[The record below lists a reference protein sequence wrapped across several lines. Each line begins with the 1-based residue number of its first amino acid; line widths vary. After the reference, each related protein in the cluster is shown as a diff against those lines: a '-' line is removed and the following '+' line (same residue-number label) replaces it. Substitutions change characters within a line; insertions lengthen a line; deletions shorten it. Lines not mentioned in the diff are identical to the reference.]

1 MCMDF
6 ASQPRF
12 FRQGPRPLTRALV
25 CGALS
30 LGLMIADARFQLLEN
45 TRESAAVALYPLQWM
60 INAPLAAGLRLAEF
74 VTAQAELERDNHAL
88 RNQQIT
94 LAARLQRLSA
104 LESEN
109 AELRQLAGL
118 REVQGGSP
126 RFVEILSLSRD
137 PFSRQLVI
145 DQGTQAGIIA
155 GQPVIDAH
163 GLLGQVTR
171 VAPLTSEVT
180 LITEKGT
187 IVPIQVARNGIR
199 GLLYGDGNRVELRY
213 LPLNADVKEGDLLVT
228 SGLGG
233 VFPAGLNVARVSL
246 VERDAGR
253 TFATIQSEPVG
264 LVDRGRFAL
273 VLPRAEREPQPSP
286 HPAPLPPRPAD
297 EKPAGKAA
305 HRNAQSAATAAPAT
319 GKPAP
324 AATPSPAV
332 TTATPPARSVA
343 AGSPA
348 PVRPAAATP
357 PAASTAPAA
366 PSTPAAAPA
375 RATTQP

>member
-1 MCMDF
+1 MTQPILEIDGVSKSF
-6 ASQPRF
+6 ATGDSRF
-12 FRQGPRPLTRALV
+12 RALADIDLSMAENEIV
-25 CGALS
+25 ALIGPSGCGKS
-30 LGLMIADARFQLLEN
+30 TLL
-45 TRESAAVALYPLQWM
+45 RAVAGLEQPD
-60 INAPLAAGLRLAEF
+60 AGRI
-74 VTAQAELERDNHAL
+74 R
-88 RNQQIT
+88 
-94 LAARLQRLSA
+94 
-104 LESEN
+104 
-109 AELRQLAGL
+109 
-118 REVQGGSP
+118 
-126 RFVEILSLSRD
+126 
-137 PFSRQLVI
+137 
-145 DQGTQAGIIA
+145 IA

-213 LPLNADVKEGDLLVT
+213 LPLNADVKEGDMLVT

-253 TFATIQSEPVG
+253 TFATIQSEPLG

-273 VLPRAEREPQPSP
+273 VLPRAERLPQPSP
-286 HPAPLPPRPAD
+286 QPAPPPHRPAD
-297 EKPAGKAA
+297 EKPAGKPA
-305 HRNAQSAATAAPAT
+305 HRNAQSATTAAPTT

-324 AATPSPAV
+324 AAT
-332 TTATPPARSVA
+332 
-343 AGSPA
+343 
-348 PVRPAAATP
+348 ATP
-357 PAASTAPAA
+357 PAASAAPAT

-375 RATTQP
+375 RATTHP

>member
-187 IVPIQVARNGIR
+187 IVPIQVARNGVR
-199 GLLYGDGNRVELRY
+199 GLLYGDGHRVELRY

-253 TFATIQSEPVG
+253 TFATIQSEPLG

-273 VLPRAEREPQPSP
+273 VLPRAERLPQPSP
-286 HPAPLPPRPAD
+286 QPAPPPHRPAD
-297 EKPAGKAA
+297 EKPAGKPA
-305 HRNAQSAATAAPAT
+305 HRNAQSATTAAPAT

-324 AATPSPAV
+324 AAT
-332 TTATPPARSVA
+332 
-343 AGSPA
+343 
-348 PVRPAAATP
+348 ATP
-357 PAASTAPAA
+357 PAASAAPAT

-375 RATTQP
+375 RATTHP

>member
-213 LPLNADVKEGDLLVT
+213 LPLNADVKEGDMLVT

-332 TTATPPARSVA
+332 TTATPPARSGA

-348 PVRPAAATP
+348 PVRPATATP

>member
-1 MCMDF
+1 MEAWDE
-6 ASQPRF
+6 Q
-12 FRQGPRPLTRALV
+12 
-25 CGALS
+25 
-30 LGLMIADARFQLLEN
+30 
-45 TRESAAVALYPLQWM
+45 
-60 INAPLAAGLRLAEF
+60 
-74 VTAQAELERDNHAL
+74 
-88 RNQQIT
+88 
-94 LAARLQRLSA
+94 
-104 LESEN
+104 
-109 AELRQLAGL
+109 
-118 REVQGGSP
+118 
-126 RFVEILSLSRD
+126 
-137 PFSRQLVI
+137 
-145 DQGTQAGIIA
+145 

-213 LPLNADVKEGDLLVT
+213 LPLNADVKEGDMLVT

-332 TTATPPARSVA
+332 TTAIPPARPVA

-348 PVRPAAATP
+348 PVRPATATP

-366 PSTPAAAPA
+366 PSTPATAPA